1 MTIFLKPC
9 NAGSGY
15 WQQWSAFGSCSS
27 TCSGR
32 KTRQRTQSCTGMTQ
46 FDSESCGIDTALAFE
61 SWGQWSDCS
70 RTCGGGSQVRSRTN
84 ACSGQTENE
93 KQLVSN

>member
-1 MTIFLKPC
+1 
-9 NAGSGY
+9 
-15 WQQWSAFGSCSS
+15 
-27 TCSGR
+27 
-32 KTRQRTQSCTGMTQ
+32 MTQ